1 MAKFPISSSLVVL
14 ATTAAMATGAARVSA
29 VDRKWQSGLW
39 RESHDERTYVIAG
52 AAVRVHLEDVPPR
65 DKRAITV
72 VAGASVKF
80 AIEGNRVFVLDARN
94 VEREFGLVRSV
105 DLNYTAT
112 GGGHYIKAMT
122 PDGLTA
128 TLEDNSVWELD
139 PRSQF
144 FTVAWQPF
152 EGISVRR
159 SDSEQNFDYEID
171 NTDRDDGALARYSP
185 P

>member
-1 MAKFPISSSLVVL
+1 MAKFQFSSLLVVL
-14 ATTAAMATGAARVSA
+14 ITAMAMGAVASRAGA
-29 VDRKWQSGLW
+29 VDRKWQNGLW

-52 AAVRVHLEDVPPR
+52 ATVRVHFEDVPPGA
-65 DKRAITV
+65 KRAIAVT
-72 VAGASVKF
+72 AGTSAKF
-80 AIEGNRVFVLDARN
+80 AIEGTRVFVVDARG

-112 GGGHYIKAMT
+112 GGGHYIKAMAL
-122 PDGLTA
+122 DGLIV

-144 FTVAWQPF
+144 FTVEWQPF

-159 SDSEQNFDYEID
+159 SDSEQNFNYEID
-171 NTDRDDGALARYSP
+171 NTERDDGALARYSP